1 MATKLPPG
9 PAGRLLTGNL
19 REVRRDMLAFYL
31 ASAREYGDVVRIRLG
46 PRSLYL
52 VSHPD
57 LIEEVLLRNN
67 ANFRKH
73 YALRM
78 NRLLLGNGLLSSD
91 GDLWLRQRRLVQPAF
106 QRDRIVG
113 YGAVMVDYA
122 ERMLERWRDGEVRD
136 IHAAMTQLTLE
147 IIAKTL
153 FDADVHAE
161 APEVGAA
168 LAEAQESFLA
178 RFQSLLPLPE
188 WVPTPRN
195 LRLRRAVGRLN
206 AIVYRFIAQRR
217 KSGEQRGDLLSLLL
231 AARDEDGSHMDDQQ
245 LRDEAMT
252 LFLAG
257 HDTTALALSWTWY
270 LLAQTPEVDAKLAD
284 ELRQVL
290 GDRPPSL
297 ADLPRLHYTEQVIRE
312 AMRLYP
318 PAYAI
323 GREARAACEL
333 GGYHVPAGQTILMCQ
348 WVTHR
353 DPRYFANPEKFD
365 PDRWEGDLA
374 SRLPKYAYFP
384 FGGGPRVCVGST
396 FAMIEAVLVLAA
408 IARRFRVERA
418 DNEPVRPRPSITLRP
433 ERGIRMRIHRR

>member
-1 MATKLPPG
+1 
-9 PAGRLLTGNL
+9 
-19 REVRRDMLAFYL
+19 
-31 ASAREYGDVVRIRLG
+31 
-46 PRSLYL
+46 
-52 VSHPD
+52 
-57 LIEEVLLRNN
+57 
-67 ANFRKH
+67 
-73 YALRM
+73 
-78 NRLLLGNGLLSSD
+78 
-91 GDLWLRQRRLVQPAF
+91 
-106 QRDRIVG
+106 
-113 YGAVMVDYA
+113 
-122 ERMLERWRDGEVRD
+122 
-136 IHAAMTQLTLE
+136 
-147 IIAKTL
+147 
-153 FDADVHAE
+153 
-161 APEVGAA
+161 
-168 LAEAQESFLA
+168 
-178 RFQSLLPLPE
+178 
-188 WVPTPRN
+188 
-195 LRLRRAVGRLN
+195 
-206 AIVYRFIAQRR
+206 
-217 KSGEQRGDLLSLLL
+217 
-231 AARDEDGSHMDDQQ
+231 
-245 LRDEAMT
+245 
-252 LFLAG
+252 
-257 HDTTALALSWTWY
+257 
-270 LLAQTPEVDAKLAD
+270 D

-348 WVTHR
+348 WVTDR
-353 DPRYFANPEKFD
+353 DPRYFAHPEKVD